1 MLGAKVWR
9 LDLEDKQATPRSSN
23 PVDKKSPGGVPNQNR
38 NPSSGNSDNDGA
50 LAARR
55 GPGGPIPVG
64 RGVPVWLRGRGN
76 NGNSEGTMLLLEARI
91 SGYTKALDRL
101 ILELASILM
110 VCYLNKAKKHTDH
123 FAKLTRYLA
132 AKEIRNELTERRQG
146 LLQQLRQR
154 PDSSI
159 TFSETMLFLWP
170 EDEIP
175 VETALGKDLEALDA
189 IREEFG
195 YYIYLYKESPDEQ
208 KYIRVDGHDHGI
220 IIEIVKRFRAKW
232 ANLVT
237 EMGIKTKLYLVR
249 IPNVDLLKT
258 EIGLVECR
266 RPGCR
271 TIEAVPVL
279 FGGHLYSS
287 DLRVSF
293 DRGNLLSSKNE
304 LRLRSAVN
312 QALQSVRF
320 LVGHVRMRVNFG
332 KFVLEN
338 YRVPSDSK
346 PRYSFEEFR
355 NMLFYGGTKGRLIP
369 GLGFK
374 RCDGDLITRCSQA
387 SDILTPFDPQVELLE
402 DNKPFYAVNIEFE
415 DVNEA
420 LLRLEAEFRESRFSP
435 DIFEVSQRR
444 WVKPHGDYGLGDK
457 RPPLQIGVVDF
468 EKSDW
473 QLEIKALDFQELSTI
488 EKSLKSFAHSVQ
500 FKSGPTDGLRGAAK
514 QRVTFSDFISVS
526 KVTEK
531 SALRYCLKGSRYIFE
546 LARYDTYHP
555 AVHSGPIY
563 TSSNYRNQ
571 MNQTAET
578 TWGASIFHDEWDN
591 MLGKIGSFRIGE
603 AADWNA
609 SLITFFPYVDDVP
622 LTDVNAGFNQFIHL
636 VNQVALL
643 LAPERGSD
651 VTERFEVAPS
661 EHIKPTKTSKV
672 PNKS

>member
-1 MLGAKVWR
+1 M
-9 LDLEDKQATPRSSN
+9 E
-23 PVDKKSPGGVPNQNR
+23 
-38 NPSSGNSDNDGA
+38 NSD
-50 LAARR
+50 
-55 GPGGPIPVG
+55 
-64 RGVPVWLRGRGN
+64 
-76 NGNSEGTMLLLEARI
+76 GTMLLLEARV

-110 VCYLNKAKKHTDH
+110 ACYLNKAKKYTDH

-132 AKEIRNELTERRQG
+132 AKEKRNELTERRQG

-154 PDSSI
+154 PDSST

-195 YYIYLYKESPDEQ
+195 YYIYLYEESPHEQ

-232 ANLVT
+232 VNLLT
-237 EMGIKTKLYLVR
+237 EMGIKPKLYLVQ

-258 EIGLVECR
+258 EIGLVKCR
-266 RPGCR
+266 QPGCC

-279 FGGHLYSS
+279 FGGYLYSS
-287 DLRVSF
+287 DLRVSI

-312 QALQSVRF
+312 QTLQNVRF
-320 LVGHVRMRVNFG
+320 LVGHVRMRVNLG
-332 KFVLEN
+332 KFILEN
-338 YRVPSDSK
+338 YRVPPDSK

-355 NMLFYGGTKGRLIP
+355 SMLFYGGTKGRLIP

-374 RCDGDLITRCSQA
+374 RYDGDLITRCSQA
-387 SDILTPFDPQVELLE
+387 SDILIPFDPQVELLE

-415 DVNEA
+415 DANEA
-420 LLRLEAEFRESRFSP
+420 LLRLEAEFRESRFRT

-444 WVKPHGDYGLGDK
+444 WVKPHGDDGLGDK

-468 EKSDW
+468 EKSYRW
-473 QLEIKALDFQELSTI
+473 ASWCCETTSYILDL
-488 EKSLKSFAHSVQ
+488 V
-500 FKSGPTDGLRGAAK
+500 
-514 QRVTFSDFISVS
+514 SVS

-531 SALRYCLKGSRYIFE
+531 SALRYCLKGSKYIFE

-555 AVHSGPIY
+555 AVYSGPSY
-563 TSSNYRNQ
+563 TSSNYHNQ

-591 MLGKIGSFRIGE
+591 MLGKNGSFRIGE

-609 SLITFFPYVDDVP
+609 SLITFFSYVDDVP

-651 VTERFEVAPS
+651 VIERVEVAPS
-661 EHIKPTKTSKV
+661 EHIKPTKTSNV